1 MPFICV
7 GNADKPTSRLVC
19 VWGGLLRAILLF
31 APVIAILGFV
41 LASLFLVHEDSN
53 FDHTHFTT
61 TLDPVITGGI
71 RPDNRPF

>member
-31 APVIAILGFV
+31 GPVIAILGFV
-41 LASLFLVHEDSN
+41 LASLLLVHEDSN
-53 FDHTHFTT
+53 FDHTHFTIT
-61 TLDPVITGGI
+61 IDPVITGTT
-71 RPDNRPF
+71 RPNTQLF